1 MKCPG
6 HKDKEKRDYKC
17 ENKAYG
23 SRPDQKKRRAAR
35 NKARSDAEKKGLV
48 RKGDGKDVHHTQPNG
63 DLRDSPVV
71 VISAS
76 VNRSMSAPQNL
87 RKMRKRVA
95 KKYARKS

>member
-63 DLRDSPVV
+63 EGAAAEGRPPYLC
-71 VISAS
+71 ICL
-76 VNRSMSAPQNL
+76 MYYIL
-87 RKMRKRVA
+87 
-95 KKYARKS
+95 